1 MPVISISQGSQGAP
15 LHARVVLR
23 RRRGRRQRGQVRK
36 VVTLHSVIEGIYA
49 IDINSWIRSEKSR
62 LDAEEEEEE
71 LSETMRRAN
80 DVIEDTNEV
89 EKKLKAM
96 KRSLE

>member
-1 MPVISISQGSQGAP
+1 MLKLVIDY
-15 LHARVVLR
+15 L
-23 RRRGRRQRGQVRK
+23 
-36 VVTLHSVIEGIYA
+36 
-49 IDINSWIRSEKSR
+49 IRSEKNR
-62 LDAEEEEEE
+62 LDAEEEE
-71 LSETMRRAN
+71 LSETMRRAS

>member
-1 MPVISISQGSQGAP
+1 MWLKRVISISQGAQGAP

-23 RRRGRRQRGQVRK
+23 RRRGRRQRDQVR
-36 VVTLHSVIEGIYA
+36 TTWHSVNQGAYA
-49 IDINSWIRSEKSR
+49 LVIDSWIRSEKNR
-62 LDAEEEEEE
+62 LDAEEEE